1 MGANGMTMLENRAM
15 LAGKC
20 TVFLALLACA
30 CGAAEPAAAGA
41 GGMTSMAGGP
51 AVGTRFAGT
60 YEVPVEP
67 PLAAAALFTV
77 SEVEWTLSGSRA
89 RLAYDLPRELVG
101 KTLRVD
107 FAGPLAADGTA
118 QLLGDAGVADCSV
131 QASTVVCNE
140 QMPGLMPLEP
150 DLATVE
156 ALAAD
161 TYAGPASDRL
171 DVARLFSADPIGI
184 ARVDLSKP
192 LGAEAE
198 RD

>member
-1 MGANGMTMLENRAM
+1 M

-20 TVFLALLACA
+20 TIFLALLACA
-30 CGAAEPAAAGA
+30 CGAAEPAASGA
-41 GGMTSMAGGP
+41 GGATSMAGGTG
-51 AVGTRFAGT
+51 VGTRFAGT

-67 PLAAAALFTV
+67 ALAAAALFTV
-77 SEVEWTLSGSRA
+77 SQVEWTLSGTRA
-89 RLAYDLPRELVG
+89 RLTYDLPRELVG
-101 KTLRVD
+101 KALRVD
-107 FAGPLAADGTA
+107 FAGTLAADGTA
-118 QLLGDAGVADCSV
+118 QLLGEAGKADCSV
-131 QASTVVCNE
+131 QVSTVVCNE

-150 DLATVE
+150 DLAAVE

-161 TYAGPASDRL
+161 SYAGPASDRL
-171 DVARLFSADPIGI
+171 DVARLFGADPIGI